1 MKYLERFNSFPNNTE
16 LIIVDVQE
24 SFKQFFSVMFLHELK
39 NYCKEF
45 KNVYQI
51 WDNHHQG
58 KKVDKD
64 YLYDDKPSIPISGD
78 LYFFPNQKE
87 LIEKRYNYDVDA
99 DFYDKKMQNKEGK
112 KGILDGETFREI
124 KSKEERGLLSKGDIY
139 KTTEGTIIVYI
150 GNNHKWFHV
159 PVKLYELLIKLKGK
173 EVIIVGGSDSEC
185 LEDIVT
191 TAEKLGVNIKRNW
204 KYIYSAS
211 HCPIK

>member
-1 MKYLERFNSFPNNTE
+1 MKYLENFTQFANCTD
-16 LIIVDVQE
+16 LIIVDVQY
-24 SFKQFFSVMFLHELK
+24 SFRKFFSVMYLHELK
-39 NYCKEF
+39 NYCKNFE
-45 KNVYQI
+45 NVYQI

-64 YLYDDKPSIPISGD
+64 YLYDEQPEIPISGD
-78 LYFFPNQKE
+78 LYFFPNQKR

-99 DFYDKKMQNKEGK
+99 DFYDKKMQDKEGK
-112 KGILDGETFREI
+112 RGILDEETFREI
-124 KSKEERGLLSKGDIY
+124 KSKEEKHLLKKGDIY

-159 PVKLYELLIKLKGK
+159 PIKLYNVLLKLKGK
-173 EVIIVGGSDSEC
+173 ETIIVGGSDSEC
-185 LEDIVT
+185 LEDIII
-191 TAEKLGVNIKRNW
+191 TAEKLGVKIKRNW